1 MRNEI
6 PNSSSV
12 EGKLCF
18 IKNLQVNKIHIKEEC
33 SWSPTAEATAED
45 LHGACADDRK
55 QTNCASRINRKVS
68 DTSDPTRPQFKPG
81 LEEIRGCV
89 DSDISDS
96 EAEGGMAG
104 MSGAGV
110 DGLRAL
116 LNTGFN
122 SPSSGE
128 CDKMSTEIKT
138 PVSRFDSS
146 VDWKGRGEGG
156 GRGKGERKD
165 TIDSGIREV

>member
-1 MRNEI
+1 M

-12 EGKLCF
+12 EGKLSF
-18 IKNLQVNKIHIKEEC
+18 IKNLQVNKMHIKEEYSC
-33 SWSPTAEATAED
+33 SPTAEATAED
-45 LHGACADDRK
+45 LHGTCAEDRK
-55 QTNCASRINRKVS
+55 QTNCSSRINRKVS

-81 LEEIRGCV
+81 PEEIRGCV

-104 MSGAGV
+104 MSDAGV
-110 DGLRAL
+110 NGLRAS

-122 SPSSGE
+122 APSGK

-156 GRGKGERKD
+156 GGVKEERKD